1 MCTSVCPTNKHVN
14 MYVRVNAC
22 IYTDRNICSDDTYYQ
37 WPKKNQV
44 AGSQKNVLLAFIS
57 SACEF

>member
-1 MCTSVCPTNKHVN
+1 

-22 IYTDRNICSDDTYYQ
+22 IYTDRNICSGDTHYQ